1 MRCRVLAFAGVFA
14 LALPPLRAADL
25 VVSPDGP
32 YKTIIDA
39 IKDSKEGDSVHVKPG
54 KYLEA
59 SAVVIPHS
67 LRILGESPQAVQ
79 VIGPKDA
86 AATFLVQ
93 GARAVHLDA
102 LGIQAPS
109 AAGAAAVAVEDGSVT
124 ITHSVVRALDIG
136 IDLGPA
142 EKGTPPSVIVNCVLH
157 GSIQS
162 TTALRAAKC
171 PPPLV
176 RNAIFYLAKSALVL
190 EEVDARIEYNNF
202 YQCADI
208 TKPPPLNYLNLQPGF
223 ASVEQWDYRL
233 SPQQDSQCFDKGHP
247 SEVYKD
253 MLPEAGGTELCDLG
267 AYGGALYTL
276 FPPYILAR
284 YTVSATPLTGQAPL
298 DVAFTVTFSERGDGD
313 LTLAWV
319 FGDGAVSSEE
329 LPVHAYE
336 TGAWTAFLMVEQS
349 IGISSVS
356 EILKIEVAPGP
367 NRPPICTFDADPRS
381 GTAFAPVLVRFMFT
395 GDDPDLNLVSIEW
408 EVDGESFVHE
418 GEDYGVGGG
427 IVALISDAEPHEVR
441 CTATDALGLSA
452 TKTITYFAR
461 PPAIID
467 MLPHPLPPQ
476 IRAGAELEVIAEG
489 KPGAY
494 AVIFYG
500 KEPLGGGE
508 FDGTPLGLGADCKV
522 FGDVDENGL
531 PVPLLVDA
539 TGIVRLE
546 RRMMDLPGKYYFQ
559 VLVASD
565 EKLET
570 DRLLSFVSPLEKQ
583 FYVDLLPAICE
594 PGIACFSGHLF
605 LKKPVELSF
614 YDVDRETPGL
624 QPKPGFEARPD
635 GRYAIRF
642 ERAPLGHIEARI
654 VGAGGDEEIPITAP
668 FHVREDGFF
677 EAPALP
683 HAPVMPEYFVQ
694 VFSRSR
700 RCNVHTGPLLFGGY
714 TDFVPYE
721 IAWEE
726 GNLDSYGL
734 IDPLPA
740 PGWGLL
746 SFTEWLDREAGAPL
760 AAEIEAQ
767 ETRIDQARADYLRAV
782 EDLELAQRRL
792 DAAFE
797 SAIASSMGA
806 LGIALSILNDLLE
819 DVARLGEC
827 FTTCKWWE
835 WLILACPTRCII
847 AFTIDLINTAIDAIK
862 TTIQTIQRCIEFL
875 TTGIAFNN
883 PDYFTE
889 NLVELEAI
897 RDDAMARVHQAEA
910 VLEDARSRLDDA
922 LDRKAFLDRFIAW
935 IGGLP
940 DGCDRDC
947 PDLMHRILAHRGGEF
962 IPLFFQ
968 DERFF
973 RLIRRP
979 NRETSSAV
987 LREHLGRPL
996 GTSVDFG
1003 DIVVDPEGHR
1013 VDEEE
1018 YQRAFLFCNIVERVE
1033 RVFDFVFSNSPAYRA
1048 ETYDDRNHWYHIVDI
1063 VYPSLAGP
1071 QSFYW
1076 GFDFDGNLIPDLA
1089 LGPRDALNDAVLR
1102 EYGRLVMDRML
1113 RLTPLPL
1120 PGRADDYEKF
1130 PVSCI
1135 DEGRSPGGGYVE
1147 GWSRFL
1153 IEAVSPAPGN
1163 IMRPNLQFLDAPCCP
1178 CRFSE
1183 GYREESWIA
1192 RIFWELYK
1200 EKPAP
1205 VLPGNDPGLYGFDD
1219 LAAAIAGAGAG
1230 PPMDICEYQAA
1241 LTALYGADMRVVDI
1255 YRRNLIAVS
1264 QDGRCGDAPIDRDHD
1279 GVPDSADNCPF
1290 VANPGQE
1297 DADGDSIGDAC
1308 DGCFL
1313 PDPSGIDLDYDGV
1326 GDRCEGPPSV
1336 TVTATPSSGAIPLV
1350 VRLSGSVVDI
1360 GGVMLSWTWEV
1371 DGAPAGEGPTVTV
1384 TLNAIGDHEAVLRV
1398 VDDDGLEGMGS
1409 AVIRAGLDAPAA
1421 GNVNGDLRIDIGDPI
1436 FLLAY
1441 LFKTGTPPVCSPITA
1456 CADAN
1461 ADGRIDIGDPIYLL
1475 AYLFGG
1481 GPPPGNPAG

>member
-1 MRCRVLAFAGVFA
+1 MVA
-14 LALPPLRAADL
+14 LASPMLRSADL

-32 YKTIIDA
+32 YKTVLDA
-39 IKDSKEGDSVHVKPG
+39 VKDSKEGDSIYVKPG
-54 KYLEA
+54 RYLEA
-59 SAVVIPHS
+59 AVIVIPHS

-79 VIGPKDA
+79 VIGAKDTG
-86 AATFLVQ
+86 ATFSIQ

-109 AAGAAAVAVEDGSVT
+109 AARTAAVAVLGGSAT
-124 ITHSVVRALDIG
+124 ITHCVVRALDIG
-136 IDLGPA
+136 IDLGSADKDAPA
-142 EKGTPPSVIVNCVLH
+142 SVIVNCVLH
-157 GSIQS
+157 GSVQS
-162 TTALRAAKC
+162 TTALRATEC

-176 RNAIFYLAKSALVL
+176 RNSIFYLAKNAFALN
-190 EEVDARIEYNNF
+190 EVEAEIEYNNF

-247 SEVYKD
+247 SEAYKD

-284 YTVSATPLTGQAPL
+284 YTVSAAPMTGAAPL
-298 DVAFTVTFSERGDGD
+298 SVVFSVVFSERGDGD
-313 LTLAWV
+313 LALTWV
-319 FGDGAVSSEE
+319 FGDGGTSSVESA
-329 LPVHAYE
+329 VHAYE
-336 TGAWTAFLMVEQS
+336 TGTWTAFLIVEQS
-349 IGISSVS
+349 VGISSVS
-356 EILKIEVAPGP
+356 ETMKIKVSPGP
-367 NRPPICTFDADPRS
+367 NRPPVCTFRAEPGS
-381 GTAFAPVLVRFMFT
+381 GGAFAPASVRFAFT
-395 GDDPDLNLVSIEW
+395 GSDPDLNLESIRW
-408 EVDGESFVHE
+408 EVDGEPLVME
-418 GEDYGVGGG
+418 GDDYGEGGA
-427 IVALISDAEPHEVR
+427 IVALIPDAEPHEIK

-452 TKTITYFAR
+452 SRTVTYFAR

-467 MLPHPLPPQ
+467 MRPLPLPPE
-476 IRAGAELEVIAEG
+476 IRAGESLEVIAEG
-489 KPGAY
+489 RPGGY

-508 FDGTPLGLGADCKV
+508 FQGTPLGLGADWKV

-531 PVPLLVDA
+531 PVP
-539 TGIVRLE
+539 VRIGEAAVIKIE
-546 RRMMDLPGKYYFQ
+546 RRMLDLPGKYFFQ
-559 VLVASD
+559 VMVAGD

-570 DRLLSFVSPLEKQ
+570 DRMLSLVSPFEKQ

-642 ERAPLGHIEARI
+642 ERVPLGHVEARI
-654 VGAGGDEEIPITAP
+654 VGAGGDEEIPISAP
-668 FHVREDGFF
+668 FHVRDDGFF

-683 HAPVMPEYFVQ
+683 DAPVVPEYFVQ

-700 RCNVHTGPLLFGGY
+700 RCNVHTGPLLFRGY
-714 TDFVPYE
+714 MDFVPYE

-767 ETRIDQARADYLRAV
+767 RVLIAEAETDYLKAV
-782 EDLELAQRRL
+782 DALERAQRNL
-792 DAAFE
+792 NLAFE
-797 SAIASSMGA
+797 SAVVSSMGA
-806 LGIALSILNDLLE
+806 LGVALSTLQGLLE

-835 WLILACPTRCII
+835 WLILVCPTRCVI
-847 AFTIDLINTAIDAIK
+847 AFTIDVINTMIDTIV
-862 TTIQTIQRCIEFL
+862 TTIKTIQRAIECL
-875 TTGIAFNN
+875 TAGIAFNN
-883 PDYFTE
+883 PDYFRE
-889 NLVELEAI
+889 DLIALEAI
-897 RDDAMARVHQAEA
+897 RDEAMARANEARA
-910 VLEDARSRLDDA
+910 VLRDEEDRLDEM
-922 LDRKAFLDRFIAW
+922 LDRQAFLDRFSAW

-979 NRETSSAV
+979 NRETSSAT

-1003 DIVVDPEGHR
+1003 DIVIDPEGHR

-1018 YQRAFLFCNIVERVE
+1018 YQRAFLFCNILERVE
-1033 RVFDFVFSNSPAYRA
+1033 RAFDFVFSNSPAYRA
-1048 ETYDDRNHWYHIVDI
+1048 ETYNDRSHWYHIVDI

-1089 LGPRDALNDAVLR
+1089 LGPRDALNDTVLR
-1102 EYGRLVMDRML
+1102 EYGRLVMDRMV

-1135 DEGRSPGGGYVE
+1135 DESRSPGGGYVE

-1153 IEAVSPAPGN
+1153 VEAVSPAPGN

-1178 CRFSE
+1178 CRFWE

-1205 VLPGNDPGLYGFDD
+1205 VLPGIDAGLYSFDE

-1241 LTALYGADMRVVDI
+1241 LTALYGADMRVVEI
-1255 YRRNLIAVS
+1255 YRRNLITVS
-1264 QDGRCGDAPIDRDHD
+1264 QDGRCGDAPSDRDHD
-1279 GVPDSADNCPF
+1279 GVPDSVDNCPF
-1290 VANPGQE
+1290 TANPGQE

-1308 DGCFL
+1308 DGCGL
-1313 PDPSGIDLDYDGV
+1313 PDPGIDLDYDGV
-1326 GDRCEGPPSV
+1326 GDRCEGPPAV
-1336 TVTATPSSGAIPLV
+1336 TVTATPASGAIPLD
-1350 VRLSGSVVDI
+1350 VRLSGAVVDI
-1360 GGVMLSWTWEV
+1360 GGAVASWAWEV
-1371 DGAPAGEGPTVTV
+1371 DGAPAGEGSSIAFTFT
-1384 TLNAIGDHEAVLRV
+1384 TIGDHEAVLRV
-1398 VDDDGLEGMGS
+1398 VDDDGLEGVGS

-1436 FLLAY
+1436 FLLTY
-1441 LFKTGTPPVCSPITA
+1441 LFRTGTPPLCSPITA
-1456 CADAN
+1456 CADVN

-1481 GPPPGNPAG
+1481 GPPPGMPKG